1 MPTFTDR
8 TLLRLHLEAV
18 WGIRLPEIEQDEI
31 ELLSES
37 VQPGWKLCVAEI
49 AGQRILIWRKD
60 IAKEEQERVQLQINS
75 ALDFSADRES
85 MAGISREIAF
95 SLAGASRL
103 GRENASKVAQQL
115 TPGDWERIETFPI
128 NGVEY
133 YTQIDKRPLIGVID
147 AGKLVCL
154 AHSARR
160 TEEACELGIDTLP
173 EARRKGYAL
182 ATTIVWTQAILSEG
196 LIPLY
201 SALAENSAS
210 LQLAKACGYHSF
222 ARVATFGG

>member
-1 MPTFTDR
+1 MSTFTDR

-18 WGIRLPEIEQDEI
+18 WGIRLPAIEQDEI
-31 ELLSES
+31 ELLPES

-49 AGQRILIWRKD
+49 AGRRILIWRKD
-60 IAKEEQERVQLQINS
+60 IAREEQERVRPLIDS
-75 ALDFSADRES
+75 VLDFSVGRES
-85 MAGISREIAF
+85 VPGVSREIAF
-95 SLAGASRL
+95 SLADVARL
-103 GRENASKVAQQL
+103 SIELASKIAQQL

-128 NGVEY
+128 NSVEY
-133 YTQIDKRPLIGVID
+133 YTQVDKQPLVGVID

-182 ATTIVWTQAILSEG
+182 ATTIIWTQTILSEG

-222 ARVATFGG
+222 ARVATLGG